1 MKIANGDM
9 MITYNMVFE
18 VDWRV
23 VGHAFVTLIR
33 MLYMGVYDAMLRYD
47 WIRAHSPMECD

>member
-1 MKIANGDM
+1 MVVKIANGDM

-33 MLYMGVYDAMLRYD
+33 MLYMGVYDAILWYD
-47 WIRAHSPMECD
+47 WI